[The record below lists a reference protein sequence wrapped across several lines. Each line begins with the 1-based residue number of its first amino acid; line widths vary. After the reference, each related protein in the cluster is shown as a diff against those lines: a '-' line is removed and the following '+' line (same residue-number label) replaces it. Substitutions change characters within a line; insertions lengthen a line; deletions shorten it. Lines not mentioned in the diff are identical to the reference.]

1 MRKVEKILVPIDFSE
16 ESARALK
23 RATALAT
30 ENGAELLALHVVD
43 ARNLRDYF
51 LSSLATPED
60 PPFVGE
66 EPPTISLDLLLRE
79 KALDLWNFINRNVQG
94 THWAKITR
102 RVRLGSLVKEIA
114 SITQEENIDLIVLEL
129 RKWRLFPDFTTL
141 KLLKMI
147 KSLPCPVVLDPP
159 IGRSNRAPRR
169 PLVLVP
175 TNPGENGGLRK
186 SCSGFTVKED

>member
-23 RATALAT
+23 RATALAM
-30 ENGAELLALHVVD
+30 ENGAEVLALHVVD
-43 ARNLRDYF
+43 ARNLRNCF

-60 PPFVGE
+60 PPFMGD
-66 EPPTISLDLLLRE
+66 EPPTISLDLLLGE

-94 THWAKITR
+94 IHWAKITR

-129 RKWRLFPDFTTL
+129 RKWRLFPDFATL
-141 KLLKMI
+141 RLLKMT
-147 KSLPCPVVLDPP
+147 KSLPCPVLLDPP
-159 IGRSNRAPRR
+159 IVKDRYKPRR
-169 PLVLVP
+169 PLVLIQTKP
-175 TNPGENGGLRK
+175 EKT
-186 SCSGFTVKED
+186 TA